1 MNSCIFA
8 ASKKA
13 INTIKTM
20 IMNFMSTHPAFV
32 FIFAVLFVSM
42 IVSGYLK
49 MQELNKQL
57 HHDHDKQ

>member
-1 MNSCIFA
+1 
-8 ASKKA
+8 
-13 INTIKTM
+13 M